1 MVWAIAMMKSLMPKT
16 HYTTTPMITAY
27 DQDGFVIDNMRFGGA
42 VAVVGAEQGFG
53 VRAVS
58 LRGEIIGKEDLQL
71 FCRPPIP
78 HLVVL
83 GVGET
88 MTHPFYDLRG
98 CLAELGL
105 KGEILP
111 TSAACRAWNLL
122 LSEGRK
128 VALLARPAAREL

>member
-1 MVWAIAMMKSLMPKT
+1 MMSFPMPKT
-16 HYTTTPMITAY
+16 HYTTAPMITAY
-27 DQDGFVIDNMRFGGA
+27 DQDGFVIDNVRFAGA
-42 VAVVGAEQGFG
+42 VAVVGAEEGFG
-53 VRAVS
+53 VRAVT
-58 LRGEIIGKEDLQL
+58 LQGETIGAEDLQL
-71 FCRPPIP
+71 FCHAPLP

-88 MTHPFYDLRG
+88 MTHPFYELRG
-98 CLAELGL
+98 HLAELGL

-128 VALLARPAAREL
+128 VALLARPARREV